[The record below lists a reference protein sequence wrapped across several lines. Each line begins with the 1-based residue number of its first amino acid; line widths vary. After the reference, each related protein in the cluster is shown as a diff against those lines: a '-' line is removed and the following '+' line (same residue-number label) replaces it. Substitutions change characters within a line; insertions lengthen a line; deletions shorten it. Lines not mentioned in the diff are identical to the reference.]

1 MGRGETDAAKASQIM
16 LQDAIDRLDVIGR
29 WDWDIAS
36 DRVYAD
42 ATVALLFNVDPA
54 LAEAG
59 TPLVQFLNGM
69 HFEDREET
77 TRLITR
83 CAEGGRAYLA
93 EYRVVSA
100 DGNTRWVL
108 ARGRFTLNQAGAPL
122 QGSGILI
129 DITQKQF
136 EEADHA
142 SSTIIHSDHPLERA
156 AEHCLAAHKALNE
169 MPKSVLHHM
178 SATLLMEIGRQLARF
193 DTDER
198 HGRLN

>member
-16 LQDAIDRLDVIGR
+16 LQDTIDRLDVIGR
-29 WDWDIAS
+29 WDWDIAN
-36 DRVYAD
+36 DCVYAD

-59 TPLVQFLNGM
+59 TPLVHFLNGM
-69 HFEDREET
+69 HFEDRKET

-100 DGNTRWVL
+100 DGNTRLIL
-108 ARGRFTLNQAGAPL
+108 ARGRFTLDQAGAPL

-129 DITQKQF
+129 DITQKRF
-136 EEADHA
+136 EEMEHA
-142 SSTIIHSDHPLERA
+142 SGAVLHSDHPLERA
-156 AEHCLAAHKALNE
+156 AEHCLAAHKAINE
-169 MPKSVLHHM
+169 IPKSVLHHM
-178 SATLLMEIGRQLARF
+178 SATLLMEIGRQLAKF
-193 DTDER
+193 DQDK
-198 HGRLN
+198 NQKIFN